1 LLRVVRLAGITGVAA
16 VALEVIVHLLV
27 QVVVVRLPN
36 LHFFLALVLPI
47 QSQ

>member
-1 LLRVVRLAGITGVAA
+1 LLLVVRLAGITVVA
-16 VALEVIVHLLV
+16 VVGLEDTELPLV
-27 QVVVVRLPN
+27 QVVAVRLPN